1 MKDDATLFEL
11 LCIFRLMKILRS
23 LGWASATIHI
33 VDGAFSV
40 RWQRQGNV
48 LDLFY
53 QHTPRELR
61 EASIYARV
69 LRAHDLRVGGLTPDF
84 VLRLQMQAGDIRW
97 VLGEVKGGQE
107 PVSELARRALQD
119 LLTYRR
125 AFDANLCGATHA
137 YGIGIA
143 WGEGL
148 QIADSTEVYLCTPDT
163 LSDALRA
170 VL

>member
-1 MKDDATLFEL
+1 AAG
-11 LCIFRLMKILRS
+11 LRVAGRPPDS
-23 LGWASATIHI
+23 
-33 VDGAFSV
+33 
-40 RWQRQGNV
+40 
-48 LDLFY
+48 
-53 QHTPRELR
+53 
-61 EASIYARV
+61 V
-69 LRAHDLRVGGLTPDF
+69 LRHR
-84 VLRLQMQAGDIRW
+84 MQPGDIRW
-97 VLGEVKGGQE
+97 VLGEVKGGQG

-119 LLTYRR
+119 LLRYRR
-125 AFDANLCGATHA
+125 AFDANLGGATHA